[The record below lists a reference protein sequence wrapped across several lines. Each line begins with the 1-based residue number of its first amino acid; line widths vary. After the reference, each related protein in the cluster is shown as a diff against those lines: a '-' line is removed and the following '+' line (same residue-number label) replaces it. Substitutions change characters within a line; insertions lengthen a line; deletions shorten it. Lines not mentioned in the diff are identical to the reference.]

1 MSTLILRQNY
11 LLNMLLR
18 HGDKSCMKSYHLYD
32 LNVSK
37 LQCARFY
44 ISNSFI
50 RLLRDNIFMTQRQLC
65 VHTISI
71 HLMLH
76 NNVCSTLVSR
86 HNYLTF
92 ILNLRD
98 LISVL
103 SIGTTDIYLKQPSTA
118 AHQKTNEG
126 NKTIL
131 KSTIITT
138 KHNKRLIWVW
148 LTHLAWSIHFQQLL

>member
-1 MSTLILRQNY
+1 
-11 LLNMLLR
+11 MLLR
-18 HGDKSCMKSYHLYD
+18 YGDESCLKSYHLYD
-32 LNVSK
+32 LNVLK

-44 ISNSFI
+44 ISNLFI
-50 RLLRDNIFMTQRQLC
+50 RLLRDNIFMLC
-65 VHTISI
+65 VNTISI

-76 NNVCSTLVSR
+76 NNVCSTLVRR

-92 ILNLRD
+92 ILNLRES
-98 LISVL
+98 ISVL
-103 SIGTTDIYLKQPSTA
+103 NIGITDIFLKQPSTA

-148 LTHLAWSIHFQQLL
+148 LTRLAWSIHFLQLL

>member
-1 MSTLILRQNY
+1 
-11 LLNMLLR
+11 
-18 HGDKSCMKSYHLYD
+18 MKSYHLYD

-44 ISNSFI
+44 ISNLFI
-50 RLLRDNIFMTQRQLC
+50 YKIIAKQQQLC
-65 VHTISI
+65 VRTISI
-71 HLMLH
+71 HLTLY
-76 NNVCSTLVSR
+76 NNVCSTHLSR

-92 ILNLRD
+92 ILNMRES
-98 LISVL
+98 ISVL
-103 SIGTTDIYLKQPSTA
+103 NIGTTDIFLKQPSTA

-126 NKTIL
+126 NKKIL

-148 LTHLAWSIHFQQLL
+148 LTRLAWSIGTFPAIVMIKHIIH